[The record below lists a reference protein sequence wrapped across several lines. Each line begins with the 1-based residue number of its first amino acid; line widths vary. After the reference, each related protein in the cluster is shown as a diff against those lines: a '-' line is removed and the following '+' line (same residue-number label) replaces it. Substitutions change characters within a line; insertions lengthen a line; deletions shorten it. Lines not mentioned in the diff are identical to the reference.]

1 MRETVT
7 DQRPMPLA
15 TRLDAIEA
23 RLTAQDEAWTAWRA
37 AAGLPAPRPDR
48 HLAVVRGADDLD
60 AS

>member
-1 MRETVT
+1 
-7 DQRPMPLA
+7 MPLA